1 MQSHINV
8 GFGSD
13 LTIAELAQAMSH
25 PVGYPGGVTFDASKP
40 DGVQRKLMF
49 SARINALGWRADV
62 DMRQGLQRTYLDFL
76 KT

>member
-25 PVGYPGGVTFDASKP
+25 PVGYPGGLPSMHPSLTAS
-40 DGVQRKLMF
+40 
-49 SARINALGWRADV
+49 SAS
-62 DMRQGLQRTYLDFL
+62 
-76 KT
+76 